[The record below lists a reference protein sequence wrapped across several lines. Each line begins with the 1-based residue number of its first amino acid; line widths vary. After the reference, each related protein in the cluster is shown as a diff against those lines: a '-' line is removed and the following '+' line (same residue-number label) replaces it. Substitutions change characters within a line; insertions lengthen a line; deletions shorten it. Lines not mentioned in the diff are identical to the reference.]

1 MSASSRSR
9 SRPARTCTIAAAG
22 EREEWWQ
29 ATLSPLGRH
38 EVDDLYTATLAAA
51 LEAGVC
57 VITGTHRQDAVL
69 PEGTFTR
76 LTADLRAND
85 VMVLVDLQGEYLR
98 ETLAGGVH
106 TVKVSE
112 DELVEDGWA
121 ESAKDDAVLAG
132 IERLIE
138 EGATDVVVSRAEGGA
153 VARLDGRPLRASGPE
168 MTPIDQSGAG
178 DSMTAALAFARAS
191 GLRRR
196 RR

>member
-1 MSASSRSR
+1 MHDRR
-9 SRPARTCTIAAAG
+9 GG

-85 VMVLVDLQGEYLR
+85 VAVLADLQGEYAAR
-98 ETLAGGVH
+98 DARGRRPHRQGERGRARGGR
-106 TVKVSE
+106 
-112 DELVEDGWA
+112 LG
-121 ESAKDDAVLAG
+121 G
-132 IERLIE
+132 ERR
-138 EGATDVVVSRAEGGA
+138 G
-153 VARLDGRPLRASGPE
+153 
-168 MTPIDQSGAG
+168 
-178 DSMTAALAFARAS
+178 
-191 GLRRR
+191 
-196 RR
+196 